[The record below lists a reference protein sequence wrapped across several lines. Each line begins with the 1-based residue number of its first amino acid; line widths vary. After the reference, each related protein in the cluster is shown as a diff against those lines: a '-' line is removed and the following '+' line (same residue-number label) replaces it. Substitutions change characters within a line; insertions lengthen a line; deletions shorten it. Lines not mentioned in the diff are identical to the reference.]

1 MALRE
6 ERPADFTDE
15 ERWGAHWLSTPVLI
29 AGLVL
34 ISVSVLICKACAAL
48 HILPIGIVLSFILIV
63 PGTVIFILPVPE
75 GDLWHGQGT
84 MAAKIL
90 ARLLV
95 HAAKSGI
102 LVRHMSL
109 MGEDAELSCTKGRKA
124 KRRRGKKSRKAAQE
138 KGVVS

>member
-15 ERWGAHWLSTPVLI
+15 ERWGVHWLSTPALI

-34 ISVSVLICKACAAL
+34 LSASALICRLCMRL
-48 HILPIGIVLSFILIV
+48 HILPFGIVLSFLLIV
-63 PGTVIFILPVPE
+63 PGTVIFILPIPE

-84 MAAKIL
+84 MVAKIL

-95 HAAKSGI
+95 HAAQSGI

-109 MGEDAELSCTKGRKA
+109 MGDDPELSSTKSRTMK
-124 KRRRGKKSRKAAQE
+124 KRRKKSRETGSE
-138 KGVVS
+138 KGEMS